1 MRKLDG
7 FYPWYQ
13 DRVCRKMAELAY
25 RMVYWSDDVDPYG
38 FMDAWETGE
47 SIEGATERMASQLV
61 AAM

>member
-1 MRKLDG
+1 
-7 FYPWYQ
+7 
-13 DRVCRKMAELAY
+13 MAELAY